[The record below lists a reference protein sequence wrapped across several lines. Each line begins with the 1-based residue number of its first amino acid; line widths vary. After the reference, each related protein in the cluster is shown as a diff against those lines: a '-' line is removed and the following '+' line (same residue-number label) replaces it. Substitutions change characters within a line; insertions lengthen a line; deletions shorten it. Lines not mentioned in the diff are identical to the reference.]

1 MLNNIRELG
10 VKISINYT
18 LYGNSEFAYGVNCT
32 LFATVHRYI
41 IDTKRFV

>member
-10 VKISINYT
+10 LKISINDT
-18 LYGNSEFAYGVNCT
+18 LYGNSEFAYDFNCT